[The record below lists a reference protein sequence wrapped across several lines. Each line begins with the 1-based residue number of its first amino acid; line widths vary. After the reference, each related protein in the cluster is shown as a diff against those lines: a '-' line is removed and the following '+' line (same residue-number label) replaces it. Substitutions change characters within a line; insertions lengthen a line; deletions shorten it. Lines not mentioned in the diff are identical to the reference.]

1 MPKRPPTEK
10 NPNGCTGPTTPEGK
24 ESSSKNALKHGCC
37 SKILILP
44 DEDPAEFERI
54 AEGWLQQFDP
64 ADFQEETLVEALI
77 LNDWSLRRK
86 RRHFFAAEAAAAAA
100 SGPDPAAW
108 SAEQRHHLALMQ
120 RYKTA
125 AERAFY
131 RSWSALQGLRKD
143 IMNENIKLLK
153 ALRKDVS
160 LQEEIDKL
168 EAQLNTPQ
176 ARASQDSQTPPHQL
190 FQGQLNFPNG
200 VPPEYSWTSS
210 NSSIRES
217 GGAGVQRM
225 DVDVWLQV
233 IEREKLA
240 GTGHIGPTGFGNLP
254 RSENHGGCECEMC
267 GQNRAILEAHANPHS

>member
-1 MPKRPPTEK
+1 MPKRPPTEN

-64 ADFQEETLVEALI
+64 ADFQEEALVEALI

-131 RSWSALQGLRKD
+131 RSWSAL
-143 IMNENIKLLK
+143 
-153 ALRKDVS
+153 
-160 LQEEIDKL
+160 
-168 EAQLNTPQ
+168 
-176 ARASQDSQTPPHQL
+176 
-190 FQGQLNFPNG
+190 
-200 VPPEYSWTSS
+200 
-210 NSSIRES
+210 
-217 GGAGVQRM
+217 
-225 DVDVWLQV
+225 
-233 IEREKLA
+233 
-240 GTGHIGPTGFGNLP
+240 
-254 RSENHGGCECEMC
+254 
-267 GQNRAILEAHANPHS
+267 